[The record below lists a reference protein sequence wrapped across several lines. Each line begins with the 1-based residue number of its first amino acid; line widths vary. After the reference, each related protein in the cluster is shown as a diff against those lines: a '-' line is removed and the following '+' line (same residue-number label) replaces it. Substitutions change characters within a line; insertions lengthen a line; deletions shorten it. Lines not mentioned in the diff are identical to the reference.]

1 MKEYAYFFVKAD
13 GTMMAS
19 YPAGPASQLDSL
31 LIKGWIPL
39 REVVISTDSIL
50 LILQSPA

>member
-1 MKEYAYFFVKAD
+1 MMYAYFFVKAD
-13 GTMMAS
+13 GTVMS
-19 YPAGPASQLDSL
+19 GYPNYYL
-31 LIKGWIPL
+31 LNDLLGQNWIPL